1 MFNCLIITNYNLITI
16 QTAKKKPYTL
26 WYRNTSQRINERRTK
41 GNLVLVLS
49 KCYTYYTT
57 VDYRRLEVGIYLIK
71 KVPKVQSVLIDV
83 GYKSTITVIL
93 VVSELFRILVLL
105 YF

>member
-26 WYRNTSQRINERRTK
+26 WYRNTSQRIIERRTK

-57 VDYRRLEVGIYLIK
+57 VDYRRLEVGIYLIR